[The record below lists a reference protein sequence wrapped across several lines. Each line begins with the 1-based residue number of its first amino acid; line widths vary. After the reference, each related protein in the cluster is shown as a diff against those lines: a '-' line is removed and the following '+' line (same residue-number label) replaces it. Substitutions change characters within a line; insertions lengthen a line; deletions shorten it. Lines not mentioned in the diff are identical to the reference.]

1 MTVTRNDIQNEY
13 FDWMVHLVSIESI
26 DISKYSKLL
35 KELHRYEFTYII
47 PMDNNR
53 YQDGINLR
61 YRFLYLHD
69 LTDFQ
74 YLFDPYP
81 CSVLEMMVAL
91 ALKCEENIL
100 SDPDYGDRTAWWFWD
115 MVHSLGLSDMTNDI
129 WDEKYVDQ
137 VIERF
142 LERKYKRNGDGGL
155 FIVRRKDID
164 MRKEEIWYQL
174 CWHINEMEGE

>member
-1 MTVTRNDIQNEY
+1 
-13 FDWMVHLVSIESI
+13 
-26 DISKYSKLL
+26 
-35 KELHRYEFTYII
+35 
-47 PMDNNR
+47 
-53 YQDGINLR
+53 
-61 YRFLYLHD
+61 
-69 LTDFQ
+69 
-74 YLFDPYP
+74 
-81 CSVLEMMVAL
+81 
-91 ALKCEENIL
+91 
-100 SDPDYGDRTAWWFWD
+100 